1 MTTSRNDSFWNSK
14 EAQERAADLQREA
27 AQQRL
32 ANQVNQ
38 TSEHGAELPAPVMA
52 TRKPRFSLRR
62 LLRALLPGTA
72 ILLCLTVL
80 VPEVHAQ
87 GDPTLD
93 PDLGIGDPATFSFIL
108 GFNALNHDDYD
119 RAIMYFTRAIEERV
133 DFASAYAGRALTH
146 YLMQNYEAAIHDF
159 TQAVVIN
166 PDYVSAYNW
175 RGRVYLAM
183 GDYENAL
190 LDAMTARELDPV
202 YPGSYWT
209 AGDVYFAQ
217 GRFDDALESYEEY
230 VTLAG
235 DEVEAEVLGRMDRC
249 RTVAAAA
256 STS

>member
-14 EAQERAADLQREA
+14 EAQERAADLQRKA
-27 AQQRL
+27 SQQRL
-32 ANQVNQ
+32 VDQLQPAGEQI
-38 TSEHGAELPAPVMA
+38 AEPPAPVMV
-52 TRKPRFSLRR
+52 TRKPHFSLRR
-62 LLRALLPGTA
+62 LLRALLPGTT

-80 VPEVHAQ
+80 VSGVQAQ

-108 GFNALNHDDYD
+108 GFNALNHDDFD
-119 RAIMYFTRAIEERV
+119 RAITYFTRAIEERA
-133 DFASAYAGRALTH
+133 DFASAYTGRALTH

-159 TQAVVIN
+159 TQAVEIN
-166 PDYVSAYNW
+166 PAYVSAYNW

-183 GDYENAL
+183 GDYKMAL
-190 LDAMTARELDPV
+190 LDALTARELDPI

-235 DEVEAEVLGRMDRC
+235 DEVEVEVLGRMDRC
-249 RTVAAAA
+249 QAMVMATRT
-256 STS
+256 S